1 MKKINFIFLISSL
14 IILSS
19 CKKEYTF
26 NRGFTQGTT
35 YAITYQSVKGTD
47 YHEEIKQL
55 LEDFDFS
62 LSTYNDSSVISKI
75 NRNES
80 NHADE
85 HFTYVYHLSKEIAAR
100 TDTAFDITIGPL
112 VNAFGFGPDGAIAI
126 DSAVVDSILDFTGY
140 DKFTLQDGSIQKLD
154 PRVKV
159 DMNAI
164 AQGYS
169 VDLVAGLLEDKG
181 IKNYLVEIGGEVR
194 ARGLNPKGKTW
205 RIGIDKPME
214 GNNNPGQ
221 NLQAIIQLKDKA
233 LATSG
238 NYRKFYEKDGVKY
251 AHIIDPQTGYPAL
264 RRMLSATVITDKC
277 IEADALATSFM
288 VMGLEKT
295 KKFLEENTGIQA
307 YLIYSDK
314 EGNYQVYSTE
324 KIKGMITEIESS
336 PKTNH

>member
-1 MKKINFIFLISSL
+1 MKKIYSIFLISSL
-14 IILSS
+14 VIFSS

-62 LSTYNDSSVISKI
+62 LSTYNDSSVIAKI

-80 NHADE
+80 NKADE
-85 HFTYVYHLSKEIAAR
+85 HFTYVYHLSRDIAAR

-112 VNAFGFGPDGAIAI
+112 VNAFGFGPDGAVAI

-140 DKFTLQDGSIQKLD
+140 DKITLQDETVLKSD

-169 VDLVAGLLEDKG
+169 VDLVADFLKNKG
-181 IKNYLVEIGGEVR
+181 VKNYLVEIGGEVS
-194 ARGLNPKGKTW
+194 AKGVNPKGKTW

-221 NLQAIIQLKDKA
+221 NLQAIIQLDNQA

-251 AHIIDPQTGYPAL
+251 AHIINPKTGYPAL

-295 KKFLEENTGIQA
+295 KAFLEENPGVQA
-307 YLIYSDK
+307 YLIYSDQD
-314 EGNYQVYSTE
+314 GNYQVYSTE